1 MEERMKRMI
10 MAVLLIAV
18 VAFSLSA
25 TGAGE
30 SQVAQ
35 GVTEET
41 VLVGNSAATSG
52 ALAAVGVPF
61 NQGIEAYF
69 TMVNEA
75 GGVAGRTIEWVH
87 YDDEFDGAQGLT
99 YAQRLVED
107 DQIFA
112 FVGHFGTPTVAAT
125 QEYLNT
131 VGIPR
136 AYYATGLRALFN
148 LDATGGERASF
159 PVQPIYDAEGEVM
172 VARAVADFGADRI
185 GVIYPNAD
193 DGQGLLAGIER
204 RADALGVA
212 VFASQVAP
220 DATDMSSAAQSI
232 LSEDVDVVL
241 VAANQVPAEV
251 AIKALAAAGNTAPVI
266 TSYVNAAPTFVEGV
280 REALAS
286 FDVYANAWLQVVDA
300 EGNPTPGLLE
310 YTEAVGKIDPA
321 LAGNPY
327 AQAGWIA
334 AAVFVQ
340 GLERVGTDPL
350 TWENYVEA
358 MEEAPV
364 GIPLGGSVDYSDG
377 RRVGTQAMSLL
388 KATYDGGPGWIVD
401 QQLAPISEI
410 LR

>member
-1 MEERMKRMI
+1 MKRI
-10 MAVLLIAV
+10 VMAVLLIAA
-18 VAFSLSA
+18 VAFTLSA
-25 TGAGE
+25 TGAAE
-30 SQVAQ
+30 TSVAQ
-35 GVTEET
+35 GVTEDS

-69 TMVNEA
+69 AQVNAA

-131 VGIPR
+131 IGIPR

-148 LDATGGERASF
+148 LDAEGGERASF

-172 VARAVADFGADRI
+172 VARAVADFGAERI

-193 DGQGLLAGIER
+193 DGQGLLAGIEL
-204 RADALGVA
+204 RAELLGVP
-212 VFASQVAP
+212 VFAAQVAP
-220 DATDMSSAAQSI
+220 DSTDMSSAAQTI

-251 AIKALAAAGNTAPVI
+251 AIKALAAAGNTSPVI

-286 FDVYANAWLQVVDA
+286 FDVYANAWLQVVDDD
-300 EGNPTPGLLE
+300 GNPTEALNE
-310 YTEAVGKIDPA
+310 YTEAVSEIDPN

-350 TWENYVEA
+350 TWENYIAA
-358 MEEAPV
+358 MEETPV
-364 GIPLGGSVDYSDG
+364 EIPLGGSVDFSGG
-377 RRVGTQAMSLL
+377 RRVGTQAMALL
-388 KATYDGGPGWIVD
+388 QATYEDGPGWVVD
-401 QQLAPISEI
+401 QPLAPISDI
-410 LR
+410 LD

>member
-388 KATYDGGPGWIVD
+388 KATHDGGPGWIVD

>member
-1 MEERMKRMI
+1 MKRI
-10 MAVLLIAV
+10 VMAVLLIAA
-18 VAFSLSA
+18 VAFTLSA

-30 SQVAQ
+30 TTVAQ
-35 GVTEET
+35 GVTEDT

-69 TMVNEA
+69 AQVNAA

-107 DQIFA
+107 DGIFA

-125 QEYLNT
+125 QEYLDT
-131 VGIPR
+131 IGIPR

-148 LDATGGERASF
+148 LNAEGGERASF

-172 VARAVADFGADRI
+172 VARAVANFGAERI

-193 DGQGLLAGIER
+193 DGQGLLAGIEL
-204 RADALGVA
+204 RAEMLGIP
-212 VFASQVAP
+212 VFAAQVAP
-220 DATDMSSAAQSI
+220 DATDMSSAAQTI

-251 AIKALAAAGNTAPVI
+251 AIKALAAAGNSAPVI

-280 REALAS
+280 QEALAS

-300 EGNPTPGLLE
+300 DGNPTEALLE
-310 YTEAVGKIDPA
+310 YTDAVGEIDPN

-334 AAVFVQ
+334 AAIFVQ

-350 TWENYVEA
+350 TWENYIAA

-364 GIPLGGSVDYSDG
+364 AIPLGGSVDFSGG

-388 KATYDGGPGWIVD
+388 QATYDNGPGWIVD
-401 QQLAPISEI
+401 QPLAPISDI
-410 LR
+410 LD